1 MNNKISIIGLGW
13 LGLAL
18 AKKCRS
24 AGMQVFGTTTTK
36 EKYKKLRSSGIDASV
51 WTLGQD
57 LPKALQ
63 RSSIFMI
70 SIPPSKT
77 EHYCEGIIQLINSIP
92 KSAYVIFCSSS
103 SVYGNQWGCLDEN
116 SELSP
121 GRRSSEVLIDTE
133 LKLQESAPNR
143 LCILRLAG
151 LIGPKR
157 HPIFRLSG
165 RNTSFANDES
175 VNLVHLDDCISI
187 IMKLIYAWQEGRR
200 DESVVGVYNLSSGEK
215 YTKGHYYKLMAQ
227 RFGIVP
233 PIYAESEQPS
243 PERYIS
249 NHLAR
254 TRFNHTFKSILEYKL

>member
-18 AKKCRS
+18 AKKCKS
-24 AGMQVFGTTTTK
+24 AGMQVYGTTTTK
-36 EKYKKLRSSGIDASV
+36 EKYKKLRSSGFEASV
-51 WTLGQD
+51 WSLGED

-63 RSSIFMI
+63 RSSVYMI
-70 SIPPSKT
+70 NIPPSKT
-77 EHYCEGIIQLINSIP
+77 EDYKEGINKLLTFIP
-92 KSAYVIFCSSS
+92 KSAFVIFCSSS

-133 LKLQESAPNR
+133 MQLQQAIENR
-143 LCILRLAG
+143 LCVLRLAG

-157 HPIFRLSG
+157 HPIFSLSG
-165 RNTSFANDES
+165 RNTSFATDES

-187 IMKLIYAWQEGRR
+187 IMKLIYSWQEGRR
-200 DESVVGVYNLSSGEK
+200 GESVVGVYNLSSGEK

-233 PIYAESEQPS
+233 PIYAESQQAS

>member
-36 EKYKKLRSSGIDASV
+36 EKCKKLRSTGIDASV
-51 WTLGQD
+51 WTLGSD
-57 LPKALQ
+57 LPKSLQ
-63 RSSIFMI
+63 RSSIYMI
-70 SIPPSKT
+70 NIPPSKT
-77 EHYCEGIIQLINSIP
+77 DHYMEGVVDLISAIP
-92 KSAYVIFCSSS
+92 KSAFVIFCSSS

-121 GRRSSEVLIDTE
+121 GRRSSEVLIETE
-133 LKLQESAPNR
+133 VYLQESIEKR
-143 LCILRLAG
+143 LCVLRLAG
-151 LIGPKR
+151 LIGPRR
-157 HPIFRLSG
+157 HPIFSLSG

-187 IMKLIYAWQEGRR
+187 IMKLIYGWQEGRR

-233 PIYAESEQPS
+233 PIYMETEQPS